1 MKKIVSILIT
11 ILFSCSILIGCGI
24 SSDKE
29 QYQSLAVYSFSGKN
43 EYFTIS
49 NGVIVLTSAE
59 EIFYGGNLDVSQ
71 EKFNDITA
79 YTMTFYIISDNKKD
93 FLISNSVEDITGETI
108 NISSETGK
116 CSGATINI
124 REQIDELQNKLYFE
138 LETTNFD
145 GKKSNY
151 PLQLSLTKIT
161 EKSDS

>member
-1 MKKIVSILIT
+1 MKKIAAVQLT
-11 ILFSCSILIGCGI
+11 ILFFCTILTGCGA

-29 QYQSLAVYSFSGKN
+29 QNQSLAVYSFSGKN

-71 EKFNDITA
+71 ENFNDITA

-116 CSGATINI
+116 CSGAGIII
-124 REQIDELQNKLYFE
+124 REQNDELQNKLYFE
-138 LETTNFD
+138 LETTNLD

-151 PLQLSLTKIT
+151 PLQLTLTKIT
-161 EKSDS
+161 EKSDR

>member
-79 YTMTFYIISDNKKD
+79 YTMTFYIISDSKKD

-124 REQIDELQNKLYFE
+124 REQIDEPQNKLYFE
-138 LETTNFD
+138 LETTNLD